1 MKISTKGRDALRMLV
16 DLAEHREAGFV
27 SLKEIADRQGISRKY
42 LEQIIQIFNRTDVLR
57 VNRGA
62 QGGYMLAKPA
72 DRYTVGEILRMTEGS
87 LAPVDCVAQD
97 AVDCPRSGVC
107 PTLPVWRGLA
117 KVVNEYLD
125 GITLQDL
132 VDQQHGADDYMI

>member
-1 MKISTKGRDALRMLV
+1 MKISTKGRYALRMLV
-16 DLAEHREAGFV
+16 DLAEHRDAGYV
-27 SLKEIADRQGISRKY
+27 SLKEIAERQEISRKY
-42 LEQIIQIFNRTDVLR
+42 LEQIIQIFNKTDVLR

-87 LAPVDCVAQD
+87 LAPVDCVARD
-97 AVDCPRSGVC
+97 AADCPRSGVC

-132 VDQQHGADDYMI
+132 VDQQHGADDYVI

>member
-1 MKISTKGRDALRMLV
+1 MKISTKGRYALRMLV
-16 DLAEHREAGFV
+16 DLAEHRDVGFV
-27 SLKEIADRQGISRKY
+27 SLKEIAERQDISRKY
-42 LEQIIQIFNRTDVLR
+42 LEQIIQIFNKTDVLR

-62 QGGYMLAKPA
+62 QGGYMLKKPA
-72 DRYTVGEILRMTEGS
+72 SQYTVGEILRMTEGS
-87 LAPVDCVAQD
+87 LSPVDCVDQD
-97 AVDCPRSGVC
+97 PIECPRSGLC

-132 VDQQHGADDYMI
+132 ADQQHGADDYVI

>member
-1 MKISTKGRDALRMLV
+1 MKISTKGRYALRMLV
-16 DLAEHREAGFV
+16 DLAEHRGEGYV
-27 SLKEIADRQGISRKY
+27 SLKDIAERQEISRKY

-57 VNRGA
+57 VGRGS

-72 DRYTVGEILRMTEGS
+72 SQYTVGEILRMTEGS
-87 LAPVDCVAQD
+87 LAPVDCVDQSPIE
-97 AVDCPRSGVC
+97 CPRSGVC

-132 VDQQHGADDYMI
+132 VDQQHGADDYVI

>member
-1 MKISTKGRDALRMLV
+1 MVSTKGRYALRVMI
-16 DLAEHREAGFV
+16 DLAERADEGFV
-27 SLKEIADRQGISRKY
+27 PLKEIAERQEISRKY
-42 LEQIIQIFNRTDVLR
+42 LEQIVQLFSKTDVLR
-57 VNRGA
+57 VGRGS

-72 DRYTVGEILRMTEGS
+72 SQYTVGEILRMTEGS
-87 LAPVDCVAQD
+87 LAPVDCVARD

-132 VDQQHGADDYMI
+132 VDQQHGADDYVI

>member
-1 MKISTKGRDALRMLV
+1 MKISTKGRYALRMLV
-16 DLAEHREAGFV
+16 DLAEHRGEGYV
-27 SLKEIADRQGISRKY
+27 SLKDVAERQEISRKY
-42 LEQIIQIFNRTDVLR
+42 LEQIVQLFSKTDVLR
-57 VNRGA
+57 VGRGA

-72 DRYTVGEILRMTEGS
+72 DQYTVGEILRMTEGS
-87 LAPVDCVAQD
+87 LAPVDCVARD
-97 AVDCPRSGVC
+97 AIDCSRSGIC

-132 VDQQHGADDYMI
+132 MDQQHGADDYVI